1 MTPLRFHMA
10 SDSGPLVNFQV
21 DGLDRPESP
30 FLTITETCAACGV
43 LIASTQYD
51 VRDQD
56 VSMAT
61 LGERN
66 AERFNEHWKRKHE

>member
-1 MTPLRFHMA
+1 MTPLRFHMR
-10 SDSGPLVNFQV
+10 SEVGPLVNFHV

-30 FLTITETCAACGV
+30 FLTVTETCAACGH

-51 VRDQD
+51 VRNRD
-56 VSMAT
+56 VSMAE

-66 AERFNEHWKRKHE
+66 AVRFTEHWERKHA